1 MTTADQT
8 RNKSAINLKDPPKDK
23 PVELK
28 PLPLHS
34 REWAR
39 HVQPIALSLLGL
51 IALVI
56 LLPFLIILTSDQEKA
71 RNALDWSKTVLPPVV
86 GFGGALVGY
95 YFRYA
100 RHPAG
105 RSIRG
110 ATGGTVIHLTPWIT
124 DSPVSFAGPVSLSGR
139 RLADIPTG

>member
-1 MTTADQT
+1 MTTPGQAEIK
-8 RNKSAINLKDPPKDK
+8 NAINLKDPPKDK

-39 HVQPIALSLLGL
+39 HVQPIALSLLGM

-95 YFRYA
+95 YFGTRGTLQDA
-100 RHPAG
+100 PSEEQQEG
-105 RSIRG
+105 R
-110 ATGGTVIHLTPWIT
+110 
-124 DSPVSFAGPVSLSGR
+124 
-139 RLADIPTG
+139 